1 MMLAR
6 IACIWS
12 CGVNGSTRSARASRP
27 GQHRSQAEMVAP
39 ICAHGADEVIEGS
52 LPLTDDT
59 SDMEIGAL
67 MDFPI
72 SRSHHTPSYALRSA
86 ENRD

>member
-1 MMLAR
+1 
-6 IACIWS
+6 
-12 CGVNGSTRSARASRP
+12 
-27 GQHRSQAEMVAP
+27 MVAP